1 MVAKIRQFV
10 HNLSMLFIFSKFKQK
25 KWLRLSTQKRLK
37 VYNALEKKFAKKQG
51 RYALPVVIHPD
62 DNWSP
67 LGMFT
72 TTGGKKIYI
81 RYDLVTDPR
90 MRFHGMETIFHEGR
104 HAYQYETI
112 NKKLPWYAFRAK
124 KWRKNWE
131 GYIPSNENSVAY
143 NNQAVEQDAQKY
155 AFKQMLKLNR
165 KYAHDEAWEKTMR
178 TNEFRL
184 ENADDMARK
193 EFGMFYKL
201 KINRMIKKKSKQK

>member
-1 MVAKIRQFV
+1 
-10 HNLSMLFIFSKFKQK
+10 MLFIFQKFKNK
-25 KWLRLSTQKRLK
+25 KWLRLSTQQRLK

-51 RYALPVVIHPD
+51 REALPVVIHPD
-62 DNWSP
+62 DNWAP

-72 TTGGKKIYI
+72 TAGGKKIYI

-112 NKKLPWYAFRAK
+112 NKKLPWYAFKAK
-124 KWRKNWE
+124 RWRKNWQ
-131 GYIPSNENSVAY
+131 GYIPSAESSVAY

-155 AFKQMLKLNR
+155 AFKQMCKLNR
-165 KYAHDEAWEKTMR
+165 KYASDEAWQKTMR

-193 EFGMFYKL
+193 EFGVFYKF
-201 KINRMIKKKSKQK
+201 KINRMINKKAKKNK